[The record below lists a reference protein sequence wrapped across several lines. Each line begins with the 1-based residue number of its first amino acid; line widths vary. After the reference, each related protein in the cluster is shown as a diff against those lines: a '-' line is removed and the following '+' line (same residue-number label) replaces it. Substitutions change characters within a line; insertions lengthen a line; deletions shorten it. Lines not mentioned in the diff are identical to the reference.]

1 MRDNMLSGVKL
12 SFCIIAKNEADRI
25 LACLEAARGLSD
37 DVVVIDSGSTDGT
50 VECAKAAGARVVHHD
65 WRGYGPQ
72 KRFAEDC
79 ARHDWILNLDA
90 DEYLS
95 EALRDEIAR
104 LMAVGPALAGYR
116 LRIMNV
122 YPGKA
127 APRLWADYNNYVRLY
142 DRRVMRFRDSPVHD
156 TVDAGAHPVGQLRA
170 PVIHHSARSY
180 AHIRAKL
187 DAYAS
192 LQARTLKKPDWAL
205 WLRVPLEYPLTF
217 LKFFIMRRH
226 FTGGLDGVISAH
238 LAAEARFFRLFKM
251 MRANRSVSDGAE

>member
-1 MRDNMLSGVKL
+1 MPSATQLSI
-12 SFCIIAKNEADRI
+12 CIIAKNEADRI

-90 DEYLS
+90 DEYVS
-95 EALRDEIAR
+95 DGLRDEIAR
-104 LMAVGPALAGYR
+104 LMAAGPDRPGYR
-116 LRIMNV
+116 LRIMNI
-122 YPGKA
+122 YPGKMT
-127 APRLWADYNNYVRLY
+127 PRLWADYNNYIRLY

-156 TVDAGAHPVGQLRA
+156 TVDAGAHAVGQLRA
-170 PVIHHSARSY
+170 PVLHHSARSY
-180 AHIRAKL
+180 AHIQAKL
-187 DAYAS
+187 DAYAT
-192 LQARTLKKPDWAL
+192 LQARTLKKPNWAL

-238 LAAEARFFRLFKM
+238 LAAEARFYRLFKM
-251 MRANRSVSDGAE
+251 MRANRSVHGDAK